1 MKINTLADL
10 IFQVESSG
18 DWFAVRFEPSH
29 VPRADYVVRMR
40 DLCNINYDTARVL
53 CQMSW
58 GGFQIMGDELIALGL
73 TVSPLEYCASPGMQT
88 DFFNKYCIADHLS
101 LTLADVLNDE
111 SKRLLF
117 ARLYNGP
124 GNISAYADRM
134 LTVYRKNAP

>member
-18 DWFAVRFEPSH
+18 DWFAVRFEPAH
-29 VPRADYVVRMR
+29 VPRSDYVVRMR
-40 DLCNINYDTARVL
+40 DLCHISYDTARVL

-134 LTVYRKNAP
+134 LTVYRKNNP